1 MTDSGEGSSEQAPLL
16 LPGLVLAGAEGP
28 AEWPREGWRKQ
39 VRGHGRDR
47 STSRGG
53 EGLWTALFHA
63 CAGVMC
69 PVPTSGKGR
78 EGKGKST
85 CHRGPC
91 SQAPA
96 PGGRPATISPI
107 LRGHVSPEKTRS
119 VPQPGLWMGTLLVN
133 KFLQV

>member
-28 AEWPREGWRKQ
+28 AEWPREGGRKQ

-78 EGKGKST
+78 EGKVHMSQ
-85 CHRGPC
+85 GP
-91 SQAPA
+91 
-96 PGGRPATISPI
+96 
-107 LRGHVSPEKTRS
+107 L
-119 VPQPGLWMGTLLVN
+119 QPGSSSRGKASNHFPHPQGSCVSRKDTFSSSTWPVDGDLTC
-133 KFLQV
+133 K